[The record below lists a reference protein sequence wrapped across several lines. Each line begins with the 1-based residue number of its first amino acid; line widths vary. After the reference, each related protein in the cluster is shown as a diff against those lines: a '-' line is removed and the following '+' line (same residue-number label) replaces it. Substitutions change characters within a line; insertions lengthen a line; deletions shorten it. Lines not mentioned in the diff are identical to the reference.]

1 MHEEKGSPRKP
12 RRRLRRRS
20 TVDRVLYHAR
30 YRIAEFALRGF
41 VVILPWVP
49 IRVLS
54 LCTRGVAWLAF
65 GCLWRYRRRMAQNI
79 DLAMART
86 LPAPER
92 KALLW
97 RAWNNFA
104 RGVLETGAVVHFTK
118 ERILRFVAV
127 EGEDHLQRALS
138 KGRGVI
144 ALSAHLGAFTLIGP
158 RLAAAGYPFSVVVKH
173 PGDARFARLLDQY
186 RARVGVGT
194 ISARPRR
201 EAARGI
207 LKALRRNRIVLVI
220 ADEFKS
226 GGLTV
231 DFLGRPA
238 PAPRGPATLAL
249 RTGAPAL
256 PILAPRRPD
265 GSPVLK
271 IGEELEVVRTE
282 DVEQSVAATTRIF
295 TRHLEE
301 AVLRY
306 PDQWNWLG
314 FGSGEPGV
322 KRRRKKRRRR
332 IAPPSA

>member
-1 MHEEKGSPRKP
+1 VRDEKGTRRKP
-12 RRRLRRRS
+12 RRKFRRRS
-20 TVDRVLYHAR
+20 AVAQFLYHAR

-41 VVILPWVP
+41 VAILPWVP
-49 IRVLS
+49 LRALS
-54 LCTRGVAWLAF
+54 LCTRAAAWLTF

-79 DLAMART
+79 DLAMARD
-86 LPAPER
+86 LAAPER

-104 RGVLETGAVVHFTK
+104 RGVLETGVVVHFTK
-118 ERILRFVAV
+118 ERILRFVGI
-127 EGEDHLQRALS
+127 EEEDHLKRALS
-138 KGRGVI
+138 KGKGVI

-186 RARVGVGT
+186 RARLGIAT

-207 LKALRRNRIVLVI
+207 LKALRQKRIVLVI

-226 GGLTV
+226 GGLMV
-231 DFLGRPA
+231 DFLGRPS

-249 RTGAPAL
+249 RTGAPAV
-256 PILAPRRPD
+256 PIFAPRRPD
-265 GSPVLK
+265 GSPVAK
-271 IGEELEVVRTE
+271 IGEEVEVARSD

-295 TRHLEE
+295 TRHLED
-301 AVLRY
+301 AVRRY

-314 FGSGEPGV
+314 FGSGEPSV
-322 KRRRKKRRRR
+322 KRRRKRRRPKVSSR
-332 IAPPSA
+332 SA